1 MRSTRTLGLTLGL
14 LAACSSTP
22 TTTNTAANVARDSS
36 GNTVTSA
43 TGQAVSASANE
54 RFNTAAAAMRTHDAA
69 NNGLGDWTPES
80 CNEVAG
86 LFERAAQEQNNGQF
100 AEAWFNR
107 GMVFDRCNL
116 ANESRQA
123 FDRALQIS
131 NGNYCRAKVQLGVQA
146 FRRREVPQ
154 AQQMFEEAIRQD
166 PTHCVEGYTNL
177 AMVLRSRNPSTEQ
190 EWAGVIRNIRAALA
204 LDDRYLPARNELALA
219 YLQQAGD
226 DPNSQRVFLAGLVCA
241 QAIQVAEARAQEID
255 PQVSSFVADIHNTW
269 GLVDIRRGEIIRA
282 LGHFRRASQ
291 LNPSMFEAFIN
302 YGTINLSFR
311 GYDDARQ
318 AFEAAVRLRDDS
330 YDAHL
335 GLGVALR
342 GLSQTQANDTDKQA
356 MIQRAQQEYA
366 RAQQLDQ
373 NRPDSYYNQGLL
385 NMSYMGNTIPDLRRA
400 QELLTQF
407 QQRAGQQPRYAQD
420 VQRATRHINNIR
432 QTIAALEAVGGTTP
446 TPAAPAGDAPAA
458 PAATPAP
465 AAAPAPA
472 ATPAPAAAP
481 AAGATP

>member
-1 MRSTRTLGLTLGL
+1 MRSTRIIGLTLGL
-14 LAACSSTP
+14 LAACSSTQ
-22 TTTNTAANVARDSS
+22 TGTNTAANVARDGS
-36 GNTVTSA
+36 GNAVTTGDGTAVTA
-43 TGQAVSASANE
+43 TANQ
-54 RFNTAAAAMRTHDAA
+54 RFNEAAASMRTHDAA
-69 NNGLGDWTPES
+69 NNGLGDWTAES
-80 CNEVAG
+80 CAEVAG

-100 AEAWFNR
+100 AEAWYNR
-107 GMVFDRCNL
+107 GLVFDRCGQTDP
-116 ANESRQA
+116 ARQA
-123 FDRALQIS
+123 FERAIQIAG
-131 NGNYCRAKVQLGVQA
+131 GNHCRSKVQLGVAA

-177 AMVLRSRNPSTEQ
+177 AMVLRTRNPTSDA
-190 EWAGVIRNIRAALA
+190 EWQPVVRNIRAALA
-204 LDDRYLPARNELALA
+204 LDDRYLPARNELALS

-241 QAIQVAEARAQEID
+241 QAIQVAEAQAANLD

-291 LNPSMFEAFIN
+291 LNPNMYEAFVN

-311 GYDDARQ
+311 GYQDARE

-335 GLGVALR
+335 GLGVAFR
-342 GLSQTQANDTDKQA
+342 GLSQSLNDDTEKQA
-356 MIQRAQQEYA
+356 MLQRALQEYG
-366 RAQQLDQ
+366 RAQALDQ

-385 NMSYMGNTIPDLRRA
+385 NMSYMGNTVPVLRQA
-400 QELLTQF
+400 LDLLTQF

-420 VQRATRHINNIR
+420 TQRATRHIRNIR
-432 QTIAALEAVGGTTP
+432 DTITALEAVGGATT
-446 TPAAPAGDAPAA
+446 A
-458 PAATPAP
+458 PAP
-465 AAAPAPA
+465 AAAPTPPAEGAAPAPA
-472 ATPAPAAAP
+472 APAAP